1 LIWID
6 NIQRYK
12 DIVDKYSEKFIDL
25 GNDVNPNYDAEEAGN
40 KERTYTNL
48 INNDNNLNL
57 SNSNL
62 FKINK
67 NKSDFFDFMG
77 LEEEKIKNYDQIIKN
92 KLKTLSNYIKVDL
105 PDIYVVQD
113 LIVS

>member
-1 LIWID
+1 
-6 NIQRYK
+6 
-12 DIVDKYSEKFIDL
+12 
-25 GNDVNPNYDAEEAGN
+25 
-40 KERTYTNL
+40 
-48 INNDNNLNL
+48 
-57 SNSNL
+57 
-62 FKINK
+62 
-67 NKSDFFDFMG
+67 MG